1 LAWTPPPL
9 PLVVGRR
16 DPPVLLSLLLSAA
29 VRTGHVGK
37 ITLLIVSKWRPAG
50 FPTRDLGRVSKVD
63 LSREMLRA
71 WDEAT

>member
-1 LAWTPPPL
+1 MPPPL

-37 ITLLIVSKWRPAG
+37 MTLLNIPKRQPFTGGSGWRSSAYALALWSPG
-50 FPTRDLGRVSKVD
+50 PLT
-63 LSREMLRA
+63 
-71 WDEAT
+71 T